1 MNQDLNNLSLLYE
14 KLIINEISQTYV
26 DAIKQAAENN
36 VLPFENI
43 FNNKL
48 RIIIPITG
56 TETYNAILNDI
67 SKIKDFDR
75 FDPVKKEVIRK
86 IKLDPKYG
94 GGGEKEQKINL
105 GKAINSLKI
114 DQETKKKYLN
124 WFANYESNIPEMD
137 DLKRYSVVI
146 SRSPI
151 DVLRMSDI
159 SDITSCHSQGGSYFQ
174 CAIQEARTGGA
185 VAYIANTIDLNKLSE
200 DEFQNDEIFEDE
212 QRNVKGLGVLAR
224 LRIRRYAIKEED
236 NDVGIPEVRVY
247 GKKIPGFYDTVKN
260 FLTNSQ
266 QFSVDNLYK
275 LYKNKQLVK
284 TGGSYTDSSDSQLFN
299 SMYDTDVFYGSVSHE
314 DNDENVDRAAQFEEE
329 LRGFQGQYEF
339 EHCNANYNVDG
350 DEEYV
355 YYTAYGEINI
365 DLGEYQVVD
374 DFVEFSEYD
383 AIESLKRYDPDSSNQ
398 WARSKPYN
406 FRGEN
411 EESSITKYKKLFEDF
426 KKYDSTDFVESHLAT
441 IQIKSSYNEKTGGWI
456 DDPSKI
462 SLGILFNNNE
472 STDDTDDYHMFLREV
487 DDIDGDYETIR
498 KAFLKSL
505 LRNGL
510 IKSGPD
516 MERYN
521 TISKEEEFI
530 EDITNFEFDESEDTL
545 KTDIFLG
552 RYVEKPK
559 DVSYANISMIY
570 GQAIEKYLDAYYKPP
585 QINTQQTTFD
595 KFFESHYS
603 GTLINKYGIESIECK
618 YTIQAFNDEL
628 YNMNLKISFEALNNK
643 TAPIMKFLDDHYD
656 DIMNIAKMFFL
667 KLAKMENQDTK
678 KLQQVYN
685 KVL

>member
-1 MNQDLNNLSLLYE
+1 MNQDLNKLSFLYE
-14 KLIINEISQTYV
+14 KLIINEVSQKYV
-26 DAIKQAAENN
+26 DAIKKSAADH

-43 FNNKL
+43 FKNKL
-48 RIIIPITG
+48 RIIIPISG

-75 FDPVKKEVIRK
+75 FDPAKKEVIRK

-94 GGGEKEQKINL
+94 GGEKEQRINL
-105 GKAINSLKI
+105 GKVINSLKI
-114 DQETKKKYLN
+114 YPETKKQYLN

-137 DLKRYSVVI
+137 DLKKYSVVI
-146 SRSPI
+146 SRNPI

-159 SDITSCHSQGGSYFQ
+159 SNITSCHSQGGAYFQ
-174 CAIQEARTGGA
+174 CAIQEAITGGG
-185 VAYIANTIDLNKLSE
+185 VAYVVNTRDLNKLSE
-200 DEFQNDEIFEDE
+200 DEFQNEEIFEDQE
-212 QRNVKGLGVLAR
+212 RNVKGIGAISR
-224 LRIRRYAIKEED
+224 LRIRRYEIKDENSE
-236 NDVGIPEVRVY
+236 VGIPEVRVY

-260 FLTNSQ
+260 FLTSSQ
-266 QFSVDNLYK
+266 QSSVDNLYK
-275 LYKNKQLVK
+275 LFKNQKLIK
-284 TGGSYTDSSDSQLFN
+284 TGGTYADSGDSALFN
-299 SMYDTDVFYGSVSHE
+299 TMYDTDIFYGSARHE

-383 AIESLKRYDPDSSNQ
+383 AIESLKRYDPDSSHQ
-398 WARSKPYN
+398 GARSKPYN

-426 KKYDSTDFVESHLAT
+426 KKYDSTHFVESYLAT

-505 LRNGL
+505 SRNGL